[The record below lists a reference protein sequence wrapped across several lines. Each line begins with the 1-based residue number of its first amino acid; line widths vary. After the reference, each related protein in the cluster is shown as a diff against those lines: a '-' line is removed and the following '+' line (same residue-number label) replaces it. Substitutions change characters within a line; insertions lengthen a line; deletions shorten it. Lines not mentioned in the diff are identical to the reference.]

1 MESKHRNCSCLLL
14 IVLLAAILT
23 FATIPIADAGKK
35 KIHITDDLDDVVD
48 DEEDESWKEWGK
60 KKQAAE
66 SEFDPPPDFSKMEM
80 MDIQE
85 EMMKRQIGPVFG
97 FVKLRLGVKRTADM
111 ITELAMK
118 WTKVARTGA
127 IEAQFMGVD
136 SSTIMFTMQRG
147 KDSTELREFVL
158 SQPEAYEIKI
168 SDSVYRR
175 PGDPPLEEV
184 IERMRAEK
192 ERSGDAVEEV
202 NDDDD
207 DDDGAEDEKDE
218 L

>member
-23 FATIPIADAGKK
+23 FSTIPIADAGKK

-202 NDDDD
+202 KDD

>member
-1 MESKHRNCSCLLL
+1 MESKHVNCSCLLL
-14 IVLLAAILT
+14 FVLLAGIIT
-23 FATIPIADAGKK
+23 FVTMPIANAGKK
-35 KIHITDDLDDVVD
+35 KIQIITDDLDDVVD

-66 SEFDPPPDFSKMEM
+66 SEFDPPPDFSKMELM
-80 MDIQE
+80 EIQE
-85 EMMKRQIGPVFG
+85 EIMKRQIGPVFG
-97 FVKLRLGVKRTADM
+97 FIKLRLGVVERTADM
-111 ITELAMK
+111 IMELAMK

-147 KDSTELREFVL
+147 QDTTELREFVL
-158 SQPEAYEIKI
+158 SQLEVYEIKI
-168 SDSVYRR
+168 SNSVYRR
-175 PGDPPLEEV
+175 PGDPPLEEL

-192 ERSGDAVEEV
+192 ERTRDA
-202 NDDDD
+202 
-207 DDDGAEDEKDE
+207 AEDVDDYHGGVEDENDE

>member
-14 IVLLAAILT
+14 IVLIAAILT

-207 DDDGAEDEKDE
+207 GAEDEKDE